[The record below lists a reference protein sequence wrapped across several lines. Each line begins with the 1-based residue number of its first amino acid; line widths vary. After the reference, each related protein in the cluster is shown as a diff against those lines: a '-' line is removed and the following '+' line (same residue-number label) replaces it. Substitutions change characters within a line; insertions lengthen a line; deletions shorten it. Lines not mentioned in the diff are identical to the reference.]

1 MAFAESGSDSCAR
14 AVRTLFLTRISLWP
28 LITPY
33 LEAKCNQ
40 ENEGITKGRL
50 APHQLLVGLGITRS
64 LNLDAG
70 EGALDLGEVLRG

>member
-28 LITPY
+28 LIKPY

-40 ENEGITKGRL
+40 ENEGITRGRL
-50 APHQLLVGLGITRS
+50 AAHQLLQGFRVARPLD
-64 LNLDAG
+64 LDAG
-70 EGALDLGEVLRG
+70 EGALDLGEVFRG